1 MNIELVASFANRSN
15 LLKEWEK
22 TDICAVS
29 AYGAHG
35 PKNAAITRIPDHAL
49 PRSPTHF
56 SDRTALVCSGC
67 LPPWP
72 MREAPALR
80 KTRNQFYVNAVY
92 GPGARNYTRWKNPE
106 FLTMLDQQSRELDRD
121 KRRQILRKMEE
132 FLLTVEDPY
141 IPINWKPWPYLVSNK
156 VRTEVGPFV
165 VPNSIQNIL
174 KNEHLW
180 VEK

>member
-1 MNIELVASFANRSN
+1 MRRHFVPPTCFHYGMYADNNQELVASFANRSN

-35 PKNAAITRIPDHAL
+35 PKNAAITRIPNHAL

-80 KTRNQFYVNAVY
+80 KTRNQFLGKQALFQ
-92 GPGARNYTRWKNPE
+92 R
-106 FLTMLDQQSRELDRD
+106 
-121 KRRQILRKMEE
+121 
-132 FLLTVEDPY
+132 
-141 IPINWKPWPYLVSNK
+141 
-156 VRTEVGPFV
+156 
-165 VPNSIQNIL
+165 
-174 KNEHLW
+174 
-180 VEK
+180 